1 MTGMTGS
8 ELEGL
13 SIVESDNLYD
23 SDDNL
28 AGRNYDR
35 KI

>member
-23 SDDNL
+23 SDDNP
-28 AGRNYDR
+28 AGR
-35 KI
+35 

>member
-1 MTGMTGS
+1 MTGS

-23 SDDNL
+23 SDDNP
-28 AGRNYDR
+28 AG
-35 KI
+35 K